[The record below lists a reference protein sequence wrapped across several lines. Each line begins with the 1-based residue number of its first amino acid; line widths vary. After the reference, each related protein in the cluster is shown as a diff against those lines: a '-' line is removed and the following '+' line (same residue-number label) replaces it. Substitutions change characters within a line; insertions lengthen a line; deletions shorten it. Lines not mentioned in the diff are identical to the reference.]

1 MKKVIGQ
8 LIIVIIAIVS
18 AVFGIYLGG
27 KGLFWVLDEL
37 KIINENIYTGIVAIL
52 FGWLFFVLGDRL
64 IDWILKS
71 D

>member
-8 LIIVIIAIVS
+8 LIIVLIAIVS
-18 AVFGIYLGG
+18 IIYGIYLGCE
-27 KGLFWVLDEL
+27 GLFLVLQEF

-52 FGWLFFVLGDRL
+52 FGWLFFVLGRRL

>member
-1 MKKVIGQ
+1 MKKVIEQ

-37 KIINENIYTGIVAIL
+37 KIINEDIYTGVVAIL
-52 FGWLFFVLGDRL
+52 FGGFFFVLGNRL